1 LQTPVAE
8 GTGANQLNHAT
19 SELHSVSYAALA
31 LKNELVRYFN
41 NNTVGETNVD
51 VNEVAL
57 VCYGYKPGTAAAE
70 KFVVS
75 RDKLASTVTIPH
87 TGQLKVTYTISLTY
101 PS

>member
-41 NNTVGETNVD
+41 NNTVGETSVD

-57 VCYGYKPGTAAAE
+57 VGYCYIPGTAAAE
-70 KFVVS
+70 KFVAA
-75 RDKLASTVTIPH
+75 RDKLVSTVVVPS
-87 TGQLKVTYTISLTY
+87 TGQLKVTYTISLVY